1 MNCANTNGGTLK
13 KTRNINCYGFLV
25 LIKRDVI
32 AYFNTDF
39 KFPHVVVNFPSGST
53 ARNAEFSAR

>member
-13 KTRNINCYGFLV
+13 KTRNIKSYGFCV
-25 LIKRDVI
+25 AKKDVI

-39 KFPHVVVNFPSGST
+39 KFPHVVVNFPPGST